1 MHCCFL
7 ITQSY
12 EGLKKYNENGLTW
25 DVIISLFW
33 STQLC
38 IHPTLC
44 FNPLL
49 QSLIST
55 SYIILGRV
63 KLYCPFW
70 ELILHPSQSHNNT
83 ISSLNYL
90 LVVFLKPSQ
99 VDGKFMVNSPSKPF
113 LPTLYGVHL
122 STYLNSQICFLD
134 SPFFPPLATSTL
146 CCFIFYHL
154 I

>member
-1 MHCCFL
+1 MKV
-7 ITQSY
+7 
-12 EGLKKYNENGLTW
+12 LKKYNENGLTW

-44 FNPLL
+44 FNPLF

-63 KLYCPFW
+63 RLYFPFW
-70 ELILHPSQSHNNT
+70 ELILQPIYTHNNM
-83 ISSLNYL
+83 ISSLKYL
-90 LVVFLKPSQ
+90 LVVLPKPSQ
-99 VDGKFMVNSPSKPF
+99 VDGNFMVNSPSKPF

-122 STYLNSQICFLD
+122 STYLNSYLVFRFF
-134 SPFFPPLATSTL
+134 FFPPLAT
-146 CCFIFYHL
+146 
-154 I
+154 